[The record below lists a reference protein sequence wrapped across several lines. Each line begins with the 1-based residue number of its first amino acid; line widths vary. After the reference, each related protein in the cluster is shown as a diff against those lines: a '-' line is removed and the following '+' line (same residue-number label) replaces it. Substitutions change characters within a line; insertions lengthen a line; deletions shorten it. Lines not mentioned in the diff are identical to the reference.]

1 MTLWWIGNLVL
12 LVVIA
17 PVVVV
22 LLRGVLEAARGVRR
36 ALQDIAEVAPMM
48 VADLEPVSGLVE
60 TDRYASQATKGLV
73 RYGRALD
80 EIL

>member
-22 LLRGVLEAARGVRR
+22 LLRGVLVAAHAVRR
-36 ALQDIAEVAPMM
+36 ALEDIPRS
-48 VADLEPVSGLVE
+48 PP
-60 TDRYASQATKGLV
+60 
-73 RYGRALD
+73 
-80 EIL
+80 